1 MESRQKHSGRLQAS
15 LQGDS
20 TTMPITRFED
30 LPDASRV
37 WVYGASR
44 DLKGPEAE
52 TLLRATD
59 AFLES
64 WKAHGAPLTSAL
76 DWRDGRFLTI
86 AVDQRQEGASGCSID
101 GLFRTLKGLESQ
113 LGVGLVTSGL
123 VYFRDGTG
131 AIQAVS
137 RDEFTRLGAAGEVT
151 VDTEVF
157 DLSVTSLGEWRG
169 RFKSRAA
176 DSWHGSLIHERV

>member
-1 MESRQKHSGRLQAS
+1 
-15 LQGDS
+15 
-20 TTMPITRFED
+20 MPITRFED

-44 DLKGPEAE
+44 DLHGPAAE
-52 TLLRATD
+52 TLLRETD

-64 WKAHGAPLTSAL
+64 WKAHGAPLSSARNWS
-76 DWRDGRFLTI
+76 DDRFLTI

-101 GLFRTLKGLESQ
+101 GLFRTLKGLEPQ

-131 AIQAVS
+131 AILAVS
-137 RDEFTRLGAAGEVT
+137 RDEFTRRGTAGEVT
-151 VDTEVF
+151 GDTEVF

-169 RFKSRAA
+169 RFRSRAA
-176 DSWHGSLIHERV
+176 DSWHGSLIPERV